1 MKSHENHISLIRYA
15 LSFTLIIVGTIILS
29 PVNSFGRNENTPIER
44 FLKAGEKVQSLSFEI
59 MPNPV
64 ISRDNSIDVSMK
76 VEGIDQSFPVQV
88 LVYNTIGNLVYRMDL
103 SVDAPTV
110 QFQFKPKATIT
121 EGLYFVSILNGTNR
135 VTRRMV
141 VNSTE

>member
-1 MKSHENHISLIRYA
+1 MKSHENHISLIGYV
-15 LSFTLIIVGTIILS
+15 LSLTLLIIGSIILL
-29 PVNSFGRNENTPIER
+29 PVTSFSKNAKTPVER
-44 FLKAGEKVQSLSFEI
+44 RSIVGDKVQSLSFEI

-76 VEGIDQSFPVQV
+76 IEGIDQSFPVQI

-141 VNSTE
+141 VNSSE